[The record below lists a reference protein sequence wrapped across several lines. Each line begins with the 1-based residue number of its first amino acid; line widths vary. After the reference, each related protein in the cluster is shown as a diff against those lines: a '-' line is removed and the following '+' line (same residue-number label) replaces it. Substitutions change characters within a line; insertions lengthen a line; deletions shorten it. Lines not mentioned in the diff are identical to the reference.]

1 MTHTGDDHIDAR
13 ELEAFLDGGL
23 PLQRADAVRA
33 HCDSCASCQNVLD
46 ELRAVRE
53 LLQSDAISGPLRPM
67 WAAISDRLRASR
79 APRFRLSFA
88 LGTSTVAL
96 VGVVLGLILGSFG
109 GRTSDVQADSFATGV
124 VVTLTGEE
132 SSTIAG
138 MYLSNLEEG
147 GQ

>member
-1 MTHTGDDHIDAR
+1 
-13 ELEAFLDGGL
+13 
-23 PLQRADAVRA
+23 
-33 HCDSCASCQNVLD
+33 
-46 ELRAVRE
+46 
-53 LLQSDAISGPLRPM
+53 M

-79 APRFRLSFA
+79 APRFRLSVV
-88 LGTSTVAL
+88 LGTSTLAVI
-96 VGVVLGLILGSFG
+96 GVVLGLILGSFG
-109 GRTSDVQADSFATGV
+109 RSTSDVQADSFATGV